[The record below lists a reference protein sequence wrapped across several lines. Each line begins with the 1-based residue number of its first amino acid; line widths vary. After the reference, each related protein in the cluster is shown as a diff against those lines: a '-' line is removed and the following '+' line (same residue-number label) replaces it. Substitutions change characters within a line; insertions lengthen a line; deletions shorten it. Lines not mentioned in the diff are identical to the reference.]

1 VEEAEGVEGGCTSY
15 FLYLALVLPLLYYT
29 THLYLYILAFHSDL
43 LDKRIL
49 HFGVVVIWF

>member
-1 VEEAEGVEGGCTSY
+1 VEEVERGEGGRTSY
-15 FLYLALVLPLLYYT
+15 FLYLALVLLPRSYT